1 MSEMVDT
8 TTVAAPRPGS
18 GATDLHPLLRFDAV
32 PVLDDAA
39 VLDLDDRVVTLA
51 GVTREQARLLFPLLD
66 GRSAVG
72 DLAVRTGIPEPQL
85 RVLLARLAEAGVVVS
100 LPPAAEVRLIDGRAF
115 AAACRFL
122 FPVWK
127 ERLFSHSLWRS
138 LADGTATREQ
148 FAGWLLE
155 SYHFIEGVT
164 LRLPSVIAAT
174 AEPRIRRHFVRH
186 FREEF
191 DHHHF
196 FMHALNALGISSRT
210 VHASRPLPGTE
221 AVLNWMRRCG
231 RDDPLA
237 YAACSGFLEST
248 GADRGTARRFFDVLA
263 ENYDL
268 PSAPVVTPLAAHAH
282 LDEDYG
288 HGGFL
293 ELVCAEIGAV
303 PESRADAALQA
314 AAGLV
319 ETLELWSSDL
329 ERHYRHAPV
338 SDAPI
343 RRYRMD
349 RSS

>member
-1 MSEMVDT
+1 MVDT
-8 TTVAAPRPGS
+8 ATVAAPRSGA

-32 PVLDDAA
+32 PVLDGAT
-39 VLDLDDRVVTLA
+39 VLDLDDRVVTLT
-51 GVTREQARLLFPLLD
+51 GVTQEQARLLFPLLD
-66 GRSAVG
+66 GRSAIA
-72 DLAVRTGIPEPQL
+72 DLAIRTGIPGKHL
-85 RVLLARLAEAGVVVS
+85 RALLDRLADIGVVDL
-100 LPPAAEVRLIDGRAF
+100 LPPAAEGRLIDGQAF
-115 AAACRFL
+115 AAACRAL

-127 ERLFSHSLWRS
+127 ERLFSHPLWRS

-148 FAGWLLE
+148 FVGWLLE

-174 AEPRIRRHFVRH
+174 ADPRTRRHFVKH

-196 FMHALNALGISSRT
+196 FMRSLNAIGISSRT

-221 AVLNWMRRCG
+221 AVLNWMRHCG
-231 RDDPLA
+231 RSDPLA

-248 GADRGTARRFFDVLA
+248 GADRGIARRFFDVLA
-263 ENYDL
+263 ENYDG

-293 ELVCAEIGAV
+293 ELVCAQIGAV

-314 AAGLV
+314 AFGLV
-319 ETLELWSSDL
+319 ETLELWSTDM
-329 ERHYRHAPV
+329 ERHYRHASV
-338 SDAPI
+338 SDVPI

-349 RSS
+349 DGS